1 MEKGYWEKIAPSY
14 ETEIFDVLKNDKSG
28 KIVKAILSFAGP
40 KKSVIDIGC
49 AVGKWMPV
57 LSPVFGKVQAI
68 DISNNNLKIAA
79 KKYPQYTN
87 ITYERVDMSATSLKP
102 ATILKSN
109 SNLSSTTQSKVKKYD
124 SAICINA
131 ILTSSLKKRDLF
143 FKHMVSFIKKGGDL
157 VLVVPSLESKLFSH
171 IVANKYNVDDAKKD
185 KAPTGKRAISQ
196 IRFIKD
202 GVTDIDDV
210 PTKHFLKE
218 ELELLLDLAGFTV
231 EKIEKINY
239 KWSTEFHKP
248 PSWLKNP
255 QPWDWMVKA
264 KKNPHQINDEDL

>member
-1 MEKGYWEKIAPSY
+1 MEKNYWEKIAANY

-57 LSPVFGKVQAI
+57 LAPVFGKVHAI

-102 ATILKSN
+102 AT
-109 SNLSSTTQSKVKKYD
+109 NLKVKKYD

-143 FKHMVSFIKKGGDL
+143 FKHMASFIKKDGDL

-185 KAPTGKRAISQ
+185 KAPTGKRAINQ

-231 EKIEKINY
+231 EKIEKIKY

-248 PSWLKNP
+248 PSWLKTP
-255 QPWDWMVKA
+255 EPWDWMVKA
-264 KKNPHQINDEDL
+264 KKK

>member
-1 MEKGYWEKIAPSY
+1 MEKNYWEKIAPTY

-28 KIVKAILSFAGP
+28 KIVKAILSFAEP

-57 LSPVFGKVQAI
+57 LAPVFGKVQAI

-87 ITYERVDMSATSLKP
+87 ITYERVDMSA
-102 ATILKSN
+102 ATV
-109 SNLSSTTQSKVKKYD
+109 KVKKYD

-131 ILTSSLKKRDLF
+131 ILTSSLKKRNLF
-143 FKHMVSFIKKGGDL
+143 FKHMASFIKKGGDL

-171 IVANKYNVDDAKKD
+171 IIANKYNVDDAKKD
-185 KAPTGKRAISQ
+185 KAPSGKRAISQ

-218 ELELLLDLAGFTV
+218 ELELLLNLAGFTV

-248 PSWLKNP
+248 PSWLKTP
-255 QPWDWMVKA
+255 EPWDWMVKA
-264 KKNPHQINDEDL
+264 KKK

>member
-14 ETEIFDVLKNDKSG
+14 ETEIFDVLKNDTSG
-28 KIVKAILSFAGP
+28 KIVKSILSFADP

-57 LSPVFGKVQAI
+57 LAPVFGKVRAI

-87 ITYERVDMSATSLKP
+87 ITYKRVDMSAASIK
-102 ATILKSN
+102 I
-109 SNLSSTTQSKVKKYD
+109 KKYD
-124 SAICINA
+124 AAICINA

-143 FKHMVSFIKKGGDL
+143 FKHMASYIKKGGDL
-157 VLVVPSLESKLFSH
+157 VLVVPSLESKLYSH
-171 IVANKYNVDDAKKD
+171 IIANKYNVDDAKKD
-185 KAPTGKRAISQ
+185 KAPSGKRAISQ

-218 ELELLLDLAGFTV
+218 ELELLLTLAGFTV

-264 KKNPHQINDEDL
+264 IKK

>member
-14 ETEIFDVLKNDKSG
+14 ETEIFDVLKNDTSG
-28 KIVKAILSFAGP
+28 KIVKSIISFADP

-57 LSPVFGKVQAI
+57 LAPSFGKVQAI

-79 KKYPQYTN
+79 KKYQHYTN
-87 ITYERVDMSATSLKP
+87 ITYERVDMSAASIK
-102 ATILKSN
+102 I
-109 SNLSSTTQSKVKKYD
+109 KKYD

-131 ILTSSLKKRDLF
+131 ILTSSLKKRNLF
-143 FKHMVSFIKKGGDL
+143 FKHMASYIKKGGDL

-171 IVANKYNVDDAKKD
+171 IIANKYNVDDAKKD
-185 KAPTGKRAISQ
+185 KVPSGKRAISQ

-218 ELELLLDLAGFTV
+218 ELELLLTLAGFTV

-264 KKNPHQINDEDL
+264 IKK

>member
-57 LSPVFGKVQAI
+57 LAPVFGKVHAI

-87 ITYERVDMSATSLKP
+87 ITYERVDMSASRLLPHTRI
-102 ATILKSN
+102 ATKNGLVPVKR
-109 SNLSSTTQSKVKKYD
+109 SKVKNYD

-131 ILTSSLKKRDLF
+131 ILTSSLKKRNLF
-143 FKHMVSFIKKGGDL
+143 FKHMASFIKKGGDL

-171 IVANKYNVDDAKKD
+171 IIAGKYNVDNAKKD

-196 IRFIKD
+196 IRFIKE

-218 ELELLLDLAGFTV
+218 ELELLLSLAGFTV

-248 PSWLKNP
+248 PSWLKSP
-255 QPWDWMVKA
+255 QPWDWLVKA
-264 KKNPHQINDEDL
+264 TKK

>member
-1 MEKGYWEKIAPSY
+1 MEKNYWEKIAPTY

-28 KIVKAILSFAGP
+28 KIVKAILSFAEP

-57 LSPVFGKVQAI
+57 LAPVFGKVQAI

-87 ITYERVDMSATSLKP
+87 ITYERVDMSA
-102 ATILKSN
+102 ATV
-109 SNLSSTTQSKVKKYD
+109 KVKKYD

-131 ILTSSLKKRDLF
+131 ILTSSLKKRNLF
-143 FKHMVSFIKKGGDL
+143 FKHMASFIKKGGDL

-171 IVANKYNVDDAKKD
+171 IIANKYNVDDAKKD
-185 KAPTGKRAISQ
+185 KAPSGKRAISQ
-196 IRFIKD
+196 IRFIKE

-218 ELELLLDLAGFTV
+218 ELELLLNLAGFTV

-248 PSWLKNP
+248 PSWLKTP
-255 QPWDWMVKA
+255 EPWDWMVKA
-264 KKNPHQINDEDL
+264 KKK

>member
-14 ETEIFDVLKNDKSG
+14 ETEIFDVLKNDISG
-28 KIVKAILSFAGP
+28 KIVKSILSFADP

-57 LSPVFGKVQAI
+57 LAPVFGKVQAI

-79 KKYPQYTN
+79 KKYLQYTN
-87 ITYERVDMSATSLKP
+87 ITYERVDMSAASIK
-102 ATILKSN
+102 I
-109 SNLSSTTQSKVKKYD
+109 KKYD
-124 SAICINA
+124 AAICINA

-143 FKHMVSFIKKGGDL
+143 FKHMASYIKKGGDL
-157 VLVVPSLESKLFSH
+157 VLVVPSLESKLYSH
-171 IVANKYNVDDAKKD
+171 IIANKYNVDDAKKD
-185 KAPTGKRAISQ
+185 KAPSGKRAISQ

-218 ELELLLDLAGFTV
+218 ELELLLTLAGFTV

-264 KKNPHQINDEDL
+264 IKK

>member
-1 MEKGYWEKIAPSY
+1 MEKNYWEKIAPSY

-28 KIVKAILSFAGP
+28 KIVKAILSFASP

-57 LSPVFGKVQAI
+57 LAPVFGKVQAI

-87 ITYERVDMSATSLKP
+87 ITYERVDMSA
-102 ATILKSN
+102 ATV
-109 SNLSSTTQSKVKKYD
+109 KVKKYD

-131 ILTSSLKKRDLF
+131 ILTSSLKKRNLF
-143 FKHMVSFIKKGGDL
+143 FKHMASFIKKGGDL

-171 IVANKYNVDDAKKD
+171 IIANKYNVDDAKKD

-218 ELELLLDLAGFTV
+218 ELELLLNLAGFTV

-248 PSWLKNP
+248 PSWLKTP

-264 KKNPHQINDEDL
+264 KKK

>member
-1 MEKGYWEKIAPSY
+1 MEKNYWEKIAPAY
-14 ETEIFDVLKNDKSG
+14 ETEIFDVLKNDTSG
-28 KIVKAILSFAGP
+28 KIVKSILSFADP

-57 LSPVFGKVQAI
+57 LAPVFGKVQAI

-87 ITYERVDMSATSLKP
+87 ITYERVDMSA
-102 ATILKSN
+102 ATV
-109 SNLSSTTQSKVKKYD
+109 KVKKYD

-131 ILTSSLKKRDLF
+131 ILTSSLKKRNLF
-143 FKHMVSFIKKGGDL
+143 FKHMASFIKKGGDL

-171 IVANKYNVDDAKKD
+171 IIANKYNVDDAKKD

-218 ELELLLDLAGFTV
+218 ELELLLTLAGFTV

-248 PSWLKNP
+248 PTWLKTP

-264 KKNPHQINDEDL
+264 KKK

>member
-1 MEKGYWEKIAPSY
+1 MEKNYWEKIAPSY

-28 KIVKAILSFAGP
+28 KIVKAILSFASP

-57 LSPVFGKVQAI
+57 LAPVFGKVQAI

-79 KKYPQYTN
+79 KKYPQYKN
-87 ITYERVDMSATSLKP
+87 ITYERVDMSATSLQ
-102 ATILKSN
+102 SN
-109 SNLSSTTQSKVKKYD
+109 ANLKVKKYD

-143 FKHMVSFIKKGGDL
+143 FKHMASFIKKGGDL

-171 IVANKYNVDDAKKD
+171 IIANKYNVDDAKKD

-248 PSWLKNP
+248 PSWLKTP

-264 KKNPHQINDEDL
+264 KKK

>member
-28 KIVKAILSFAGP
+28 KIVKAILSFASP

-57 LSPVFGKVQAI
+57 LAPIFGKVYAI

-87 ITYERVDMSATSLKP
+87 ITYERVDMSATTLQS
-102 ATILKSN
+102 ATGL
-109 SNLSSTTQSKVKKYD
+109 KVKKYD

-131 ILTSSLKKRDLF
+131 ILTSSLKKRNLF
-143 FKHMVSFIKKGGDL
+143 FKHMASFLKKGGDL
-157 VLVVPSLESKLFSH
+157 VLVVPSLESKLLSH
-171 IVANKYNVDDAKKD
+171 IIAGKYNIDNAKND
-185 KAPTGKRAISQ
+185 LAPTGKRAIQ
-196 IRFIKD
+196 QMRFIKE

-218 ELELLLDLAGFTV
+218 ELEILLALEGF
-231 EKIEKINY
+231 KIEKIKKINY
-239 KWSTEFHKP
+239 EWDTEFHKAP
-248 PSWLKNP
+248 QWLKDP
-255 QPWDWMVKA
+255 KPWDWLVLA
-264 KKNPHQINDEDL
+264 SKK

>member
-1 MEKGYWEKIAPSY
+1 MEKNYWEKIAPSY

-28 KIVKAILSFAGP
+28 KIVKAILNFAGP

-79 KKYPQYTN
+79 KKYPNYTN
-87 ITYERVDMSATSLKP
+87 ITYERVDMSAT
-102 ATILKSN
+102 TV
-109 SNLSSTTQSKVKKYD
+109 KVKKYD
-124 SAICINA
+124 AAICINA
-131 ILTSSLKKRDLF
+131 ILTSSLKKRNLF
-143 FKHMVSFIKKGGDL
+143 FKHMASFIKKGGDL

-171 IVANKYNVDDAKKD
+171 IIANKYNVDEAKKD

-196 IRFIKD
+196 IRFIKE

-218 ELELLLDLAGFTV
+218 ELELLLNLAGFTV

-264 KKNPHQINDEDL
+264 KKK

>member
-14 ETEIFDVLKNDKSG
+14 ETEIFDVLKNDTSG
-28 KIVKAILSFAGP
+28 KIVKSILSFADP

-57 LSPVFGKVQAI
+57 LAPVFGKVQAI

-87 ITYERVDMSATSLKP
+87 ITYERVDMSAASIK
-102 ATILKSN
+102 I
-109 SNLSSTTQSKVKKYD
+109 KKYD
-124 SAICINA
+124 AAICINA

-143 FKHMVSFIKKGGDL
+143 FKHMASYIKKGGDL
-157 VLVVPSLESKLFSH
+157 VLVVPSLESKLYSH
-171 IVANKYNVDDAKKD
+171 IIANKYNVDDAKKD
-185 KAPTGKRAISQ
+185 KAPSGKRAISQ

-210 PTKHFLKE
+210 PTKNFLKE
-218 ELELLLDLAGFTV
+218 ELELLLTLAGFTV

-264 KKNPHQINDEDL
+264 IKK